1 MAAAATVSS
10 WATAMPFVQAASPAP
25 LLVGVSPARAQGE
38 ATWRGPTTGYW
49 AAKDVRVGS

>member
-10 WATAMPFVQAASPAP
+10 WATAMPFVQAALPAP